1 MVSRAPL
8 ENHDLRFPKR
18 QHLPSGG
25 WACIQNPQVLGATQL
40 SLAWRCEERR
50 GSGGGGGL
58 LPGTPKCKVRGGVS
72 L

>member
-25 WACIQNPQVLGATQL
+25 WASIQNPQVLGATQL
-40 SLAWRCEERR
+40 SLAWRWMERR
-50 GSGGGGGL
+50 VLWWGWRHAAWDPPSA
-58 LPGTPKCKVRGGVS
+58 R
-72 L
+72 